1 VFDIASIVALRVGWS
16 GYSIGV
22 IDRMIQ
28 FFEAGGWVMYPLLL
42 MSVLGFGIVIE
53 RTLFW
58 VRNSTRRELSQFRKY
73 ADLVESGERET
84 LAAVSSND
92 QTSVGKLAYW
102 ASSRKR
108 VSEDA
113 VLATIEMIRPG
124 LEARNWILNV
134 IVGAAPLL
142 GILGTVVGIIESF
155 DLLGQASEVSDPTI
169 VAGGIAEALYT
180 TASGLTIAL
189 LALFPAAYFKARA
202 NASLSR
208 LETLGAMIAN
218 HSGC

>member
-1 VFDIASIVALRVGWS
+1 MGM
-16 GYSIGV
+16 
-22 IDRMIQ
+22 IDRAIA

-42 MSVLGFGIVIE
+42 LSILGLGIVIE
-53 RTLFW
+53 RGLFW
-58 VRNSTRRELSQFRKY
+58 MRNSTRRELSVFRKY
-73 ADLVESGERET
+73 ADLIESDERET

-92 QTSVGKLAYW
+92 GSPVGKLAYW
-102 ASSRKR
+102 AASRKS

-113 VLATIEMIRPG
+113 VLTTIELIRPS
-124 LEARNWILNV
+124 LEARHGVLSV

-155 DLLGQASEVSDPTI
+155 DLLGEAANVSDPAI

-180 TASGLTIAL
+180 TATGLTIAL

-202 NASLSR
+202 NTSLSR
-208 LETLGAMIAN
+208 LETLGAMLA
-218 HSGC
+218 HHQSE

>member
-1 VFDIASIVALRVGWS
+1 
-16 GYSIGV
+16 
-22 IDRMIQ
+22 
-28 FFEAGGWVMYPLLL
+28 MYPLLL
-42 MSVLGFGIVIE
+42 MSVVGLGIVIE
-53 RTLFW
+53 RGMYWT
-58 VRNSTRRELSQFRKY
+58 RNSTRRELRQFRKY
-73 ADLVESGERET
+73 ADLVDAGERET

-92 QTSVGKLAYW
+92 STAIGKLAYW
-102 ASSRKR
+102 ASSRKQ

-124 LEARNWILNV
+124 MEARNWILSV

-155 DLLGQASEVSDPTI
+155 DLLGQAAGVSDPTI

-202 NASLSR
+202 NTSLSR
-208 LETLGAMIAN
+208 LESLGAMIA
-218 HSGC
+218 HRAEE